1 MKKDIHPDYKKVVF
15 QDVQSDFK
23 FLTRS
28 TLTSKEK
35 IKWEDGK
42 EYPLIKLEVSS
53 ASHPF
58 YTGKQIFVDT
68 AGRVEKFNQ
77 KYKAKAA
84 VKSTPKE
91 KVEVKKEEAPVA
103 ETPKEEVKEEVKEE
117 ASKKETPVD
126 KTDDSA
132 STDKTQKDSEESS
145 NKK

>member
-1 MKKDIHPDYKKVVF
+1 MKKDIHPNYKEVVF

-28 TLTSKEK
+28 TLTSEEK

-42 EYPLIKLEVSS
+42 EYPLIKVEVSS

-58 YTGKQIFVDT
+58 YTGKKIFVDT
-68 AGRVEKFNQ
+68 AGRVEKFNK

-84 VKSTPKE
+84 VKSAPKE

-103 ETPKEEVKEEVKEE
+103 EAPKEDTPKEEAPAAE
-117 ASKKETPVD
+117 
-126 KTDDSA
+126 TDDSA
-132 STDKTQKDSEESS
+132 SNDKTQKDSEEPSE
-145 NKK
+145 KK